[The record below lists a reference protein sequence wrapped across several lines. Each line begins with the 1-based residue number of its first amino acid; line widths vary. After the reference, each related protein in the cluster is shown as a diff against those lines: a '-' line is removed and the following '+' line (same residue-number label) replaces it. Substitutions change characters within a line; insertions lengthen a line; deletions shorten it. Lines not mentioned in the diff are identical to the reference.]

1 MASIEAPSSPLFAS
15 LDLRFC
21 FLLRH
26 LFLPLG
32 SLLGDPGLWLNGV
45 GWKDLSEEVGF
56 GGSRPP
62 PVALLGVHRCRMKVN
77 KRSTSDIISNLP
89 SNVTENI
96 LKGLP
101 LRDAVRT
108 SVLSSKWRYKW
119 VSLPQLVFDGQFFL
133 KGWDNV
139 KLKAVVYQ
147 VLQIH
152 QGPLIKFEFWYPP
165 FESCLDMNNW
175 IFVLLTKNIQ
185 DFTFYLLGGPRH
197 EIPCHFYSF
206 MQLRDLNLDN
216 CVFKPPPTFKGFS
229 RLVNLNFVNVTISS
243 EICGLFI
250 SNCLQLERLRLHDCD
265 NFDSLEINAPNL
277 KYFELF
283 GIFESVYLENT
294 PLLAEIS
301 VTLGSWIKQPLV
313 ETGIE
318 WVKFF
323 HSLPAIEDMHLD
335 SSILESFDAGNVP
348 ERLPCTLN
356 QLKVLV
362 LSDVCY
368 SNLDHVSWALCL
380 LRSSPNLHKLRSS
393 ILFNDITPIED
404 NVIEFL
410 QAQDFSK
417 FSLNRL
423 REVEIRHFSG
433 AKPEIHFVKILLA
446 HSKVLEKMVILHEHG
461 MCAEKGFAMLKELI
475 RLPKASLKAEFIV
488 SETPDE

>member
-1 MASIEAPSSPLFAS
+1 
-15 LDLRFC
+15 
-21 FLLRH
+21 
-26 LFLPLG
+26 
-32 SLLGDPGLWLNGV
+32 
-45 GWKDLSEEVGF
+45 
-56 GGSRPP
+56 
-62 PVALLGVHRCRMKVN
+62 MKRN
-77 KRSTSDIISNLP
+77 KRSTSDIISYLP

-96 LKGLP
+96 LKGLR

-108 SVLSSKWRYKW
+108 SVLSRKWRYKW
-119 VSLPQLVFDGQFFL
+119 VTLPELVFNDKFFL
-133 KGWDNV
+133 EGWDNGKV
-139 KLKAVVYQ
+139 KAVIYQ
-147 VLQIH
+147 VLLFH
-152 QGPLIKFEFWYPP
+152 RGPLVKFNLWYPP
-165 FESCLDMNNW
+165 FESCLDINNW
-175 IFVLLTKNIQ
+175 IFVLSTKNIQ
-185 DFTFYLLGGPRH
+185 DFTFYLHGGLRH

-206 MQLRDLNLDN
+206 MQLRDLNLGN
-216 CVFKPPPTFKGFS
+216 CVFKPPPTFKGFG
-229 RLVNLNFVNVTISS
+229 RLVNLDFYRVTISS
-243 EICGLFI
+243 EMFGLFI
-250 SNCLQLERLRLHDCD
+250 SSCLQLERLRLRGCT
-265 NFDSLEINAPNL
+265 NFRSLEINAPNL
-277 KYFELF
+277 KYFDFF

-301 VTLGSWIKQPLV
+301 VTLGSWDKRPEQD
-313 ETGIE
+313 TDIE
-318 WVKFF
+318 WAKFF

-348 ERLPCTLN
+348 ERLPSTLN

-393 ILFNDITPIED
+393 IWNNDITPIEDNITPIED

-423 REVEIRHFSG
+423 REVEIRSFSG
-433 AKPEIHFVKILLA
+433 AEPEIHFVKILLS
-446 HSKVLEKMVILHEHG
+446 HSKVLEKIVILHEHG

-475 RLPKASLKAEFIV
+475 RFPRASLKAEFIV